1 MAGISVSL
9 DGANIQLSFQKDDQ
23 ATAVVMDARAAR
35 ALVRAVGQ
43 LLTAIDD
50 TDEPDVGP
58 TGPRTPYP
66 VNDPGI
72 GEPGGPGSEPD
83 IFPGTPTDPGT
94 RM

>member
-1 MAGISVSL
+1 MANPGLPEPTPGDLPPPPRPSPMRSRTSARP
-9 DGANIQLSFQKDDQ
+9 DAHPLS
-23 ATAVVMDARAAR
+23 
-35 ALVRAVGQ
+35 
-43 LLTAIDD
+43 
-50 TDEPDVGP
+50 
-58 TGPRTPYP
+58 